1 MHSIFIGL
9 GSNLDNPKQKIKDAI
24 HLINEIDDVSIIAT
38 SSLYETSPIGF
49 LEQPN
54 FINAVVQIYS
64 PINHNN
70 LLIKLFDIERIFGRI
85 RKEKNGPRT
94 LDLDILLFDN
104 LILESKSLT
113 IPHPRMHE
121 RLFVLIP
128 LLEIS
133 PIIEIPKY
141 GSVSNLISGLTIQNI
156 KKVVT

>member
-9 GSNLDNPKQKIKDAI
+9 GSNLDNPQQKIKDAI
-24 HLINEIDDVSIIAT
+24 ILISEIDDVNITAT
-38 SSLYETSPIGF
+38 SSLYETPPVGF
-49 LEQPN
+49 LNQPN
-54 FINAVVQIYS
+54 FINAVVKIS
-64 PINHNN
+64 SSINYND
-70 LLIKLFDIERIFGRI
+70 LLTKLFDIEHIFGRI

-94 LDLDILLFDN
+94 IDLDILLFDD
-104 LILESKSLT
+104 LIVENESLS

-133 PIIEIPKY
+133 PIIKIPKY
-141 GSVSNLISGLTIQNI
+141 GSVSNLLSGLKKQNI

>member
-9 GSNLDNPKQKIKDAI
+9 GSNLDNPQQKIKDAI
-24 HLINEIDDVSIIAT
+24 HLINEIDDVNITAT
-38 SSLYETSPIGF
+38 SSLYETPPVGF
-49 LEQPN
+49 LNQPN
-54 FINAVVQIYS
+54 FINAVVQIS
-64 PINHNN
+64 SSINCNE
-70 LLIKLFDIERIFGRI
+70 LLLKLFDIERIFGRV

-94 LDLDILLFDN
+94 LDLDILLFDD
-104 LILESKSLT
+104 LVLESESLT

-156 KKVVT
+156 KKVAT

>member
-104 LILESKSLT
+104 LILESELLT

>member
-24 HLINEIDDVSIIAT
+24 HLINEIDDVNIIAT
-38 SSLYETSPIGF
+38 SSLYETPPIGF
-49 LEQPN
+49 FEQPN

-94 LDLDILLFDN
+94 LDLDILLFDD
-104 LILESKSLT
+104 LVLESESLT

>member
-9 GSNLDNPKQKIKDAI
+9 GSNLENPQKKIKDAI
-24 HLINEIDDVSIIAT
+24 QLINKIDDVTINLT
-38 SSLYETSPIGF
+38 SSLYETPPVGF
-49 LEQPN
+49 LDQPN
-54 FINAVVQIYS
+54 FINAVVQIS
-64 PINHNN
+64 STINYNE

-94 LDLDILLFDN
+94 LDLDILLFDD
-104 LILESKSLT
+104 LILESESLI

-133 PIIEIPKY
+133 PAIIIPKY
-141 GSVSNLISGLTIQNI
+141 GSASSLISKLKMQNI
-156 KKVVT
+156 KKVEA

>member
-24 HLINEIDDVSIIAT
+24 HLINEIDDVNIIAT
-38 SSLYETSPIGF
+38 SSLYETPPIGF
-49 LEQPN
+49 FEQPN

-104 LILESKSLT
+104 LILESELLT

>member
-24 HLINEIDDVSIIAT
+24 HLINEIDDVNIIAT
-38 SSLYETSPIGF
+38 SSLYETPPIGF
-49 LEQPN
+49 FEQPN